1 MGERQTR
8 SMYYVDG
15 STVRKIEQAPSRER
29 NPQRRPSEKTAPRT
43 VTKKQLTKKAD
54 KALAFNFN
62 YTVFVV
68 VSVMIM
74 VVACVAMLFMES
86 RIEAQKSNINSLE
99 ATLEAIENDNSAYR
113 ITLEN
118 MYTLDQVYD
127 IATNELGM
135 VYARKGQIV
144 YYESADE
151 DYVKQY
157 QDVPEAN

>member
-1 MGERQTR
+1 MGERTSR

-15 STVRKIEQAPSRER
+15 STVRKIDQMPQRER
-29 NPQRRPSEKTAPRT
+29 TPQHRPQPKTAPKT
-43 VTKKQLTKKAD
+43 VTKKQLSKKAD
-54 KALAFNFN
+54 RALAFNKN

-68 VSVMIM
+68 AAVMIM
-74 VVACVAMLFMES
+74 VVACVAMLYMES
-86 RIEAQKSNINSLE
+86 VIDRQKSNINNLE
-99 ATLEAIENDNSAYR
+99 ATLESIENDNAAYKM
-113 ITLEN
+113 TLDS
-118 MYTLDQVYD
+118 MYTLEQVYD

>member
-1 MGERQTR
+1 MGERQAR

-15 STVRKIEQAPSRER
+15 STVRKIQHAPQQER
-29 NPQRRPSEKTAPRT
+29 TPQRRPSEKTAPRT

-54 KALAFNFN
+54 KALAFNSN

-68 VSVMIM
+68 TSVIIM
-74 VVACVAMLFMES
+74 VIACVAMLYMES

-99 ATLEAIENDNSAYR
+99 ATLEAIENDNSAYK
-113 ITLEN
+113 ITLDN

-157 QDVPEAN
+157 QDVPEAD